1 MHLAQ
6 GTEQFSTNKVISAGK
21 NPGVLLNKV
30 VYTVREITNVKLNYF
45 DKCIILLKENWERPR
60 ESICSK
66 NY

>member
-45 DKCIILLKENWERPR
+45 DKCIILLKEN
-60 ESICSK
+60 
-66 NY
+66 